1 MEAVK
6 NCLENNNA
14 EFEGQHYVQTNG
26 TAMGPKNSCSYTD
39 ISMTKVDQVATSEG
53 PYKPEYW
60 YRFRD
65 DVFDI
70 WTHGAEAL
78 FEFTDFLNLIGD
90 KIKMEDKP
98 STKMR
103 ILQ

>member
-1 MEAVK
+1 
-6 NCLENNNA
+6 
-14 EFEGQHYVQTNG
+14 
-26 TAMGPKNSCSYTD
+26 
-39 ISMTKVDQVATSEG
+39 MTEVDQVATSQG

-78 FEFTDFLNLIGD
+78 FEFTDF
-90 KIKMEDKP
+90 
-98 STKMR
+98 
-103 ILQ
+103 